1 MPETKNSSVV
11 LIAAAWLL
19 VAVPL
24 SWGVYKSALNAAKL
38 FTAAPATASTP
49 PVAPK

>member
-1 MPETKNSSVV
+1 MSETKTSSPLLV
-11 LIAAAWLL
+11 AGAWIL

-38 FTAAPATASTP
+38 FTAVPVATAP
-49 PVAPK
+49 PVSK